1 MRYERLGALRGEQ
14 RDGGLTGPGREDAAD
29 WGDGNAG
36 DCTRQAGGVW
46 GGEEEFIVFAAVEGL
61 GEGCGGMDGQ
71 GRGIDFG
78 GYTGFMAEVSQIGG
92 EAVAQVN
99 GRGGQAVALKP
110 DALGDARLRVEVRS
124 K

>member
-1 MRYERLGALRGEQ
+1 MDWQRGGGYLGANS
-14 RDGGLTGPGREDAAD
+14 GLA
-29 WGDGNAG
+29 
-36 DCTRQAGGVW
+36 
-46 GGEEEFIVFAAVEGL
+46 
-61 GEGCGGMDGQ
+61 
-71 GRGIDFG
+71 
-78 GYTGFMAEVSQIGG
+78 AEVSQIGG